1 MVKFG
6 HPSLLGEPPL
16 PVCANRLAGFLF
28 VSECG
33 KIKLDSW
40 TLSFAILSYP
50 LCPWRQ
56 CETPGAF
63 LFVCPQPSPAAG
75 GLFLRPAEQREQ
87 KQQTFCKLLILQR
100 NTRNRK
106 TGKLLKSW
114 QSGRNRFYSVPHSV
128 PHSVP
133 PKSECSCGFLRCGNR
148 RNKIF
153 YIKIKKRNKI
163 HIGARARGVHTRIV
177 NIGKICC
184 FCSFCSPAAKNRRRY
199 DKLQRR
205 RGNRFCSR
213 RGSGGGEG
221 WGWRFTTPSA
231 ATGCRGA

>member
-63 LFVCPQPSPAAG
+63 LFVCPPPSPAAG
-75 GLFLRPAEQREQ
+75 GLFLMPAEQREQ
-87 KQQTFCKLLILQR
+87 KEQIFFATFSA
-100 NTRNRK
+100 RK
-106 TGKLLKSW
+106 
-114 QSGRNRFYSVPHSV
+114 Q
-128 PHSVP
+128 
-133 PKSECSCGFLRCGNR
+133 NR
-148 RNKIF
+148 RNKGNRFFATFSVWRLSHGEQILF
-153 YIKIKKRNKI
+153 CSSFCSAICSPKKRVFMRVFGMWKQKQQIFLYIEKSRKNNTYMS
-163 HIGARARGVHTRIV
+163 ARARRMCARVYMLKNASV
-177 NIGKICC
+177 AVFCC
-184 FCSFCSPAAKNRRRY
+184 LCRY
-199 DKLQRR
+199 SVTFYSKMRQQILFVLPCVAD
-205 RGNRFCSR
+205 
-213 RGSGGGEG
+213 
-221 WGWRFTTPSA
+221 T
-231 ATGCRGA
+231 